1 MISGLVRVSATTLPS
16 AYTNNKYNPFQEV
29 GQAVYVFSNQTSQI
43 VPRQSSDHNSPLSRH
58 GHLPPPHP
66 PSQSIPSAVGTI
78 QTSRPD
84 RRPPSPPQLR
94 GRHPREENIED
105 GVTLASL
112 AVGASSYFLFRF
124 CLWPPPAHIATIA
137 CRGLATARNPAAA
150 RDLAVPRDLTAT
162 RAQDGG
168 GNQKSGRHGTRGTF
182 PPLLHGDSRRHG
194 WNTGFSGLWG
204 GWVSYSETLFRLF
217 RFFSFRFLDF
227 L

>member
-29 GQAVYVFSNQTSQI
+29 GQAVYVFSTRPRKLSRGSHQNTILLSRVMVTCRLPTLAKYTIGSWHHSDISTRQTS
-43 VPRQSSDHNSPLSRH
+43 PS
-58 GHLPPPHP
+58 
-66 PSQSIPSAVGTI
+66 PSQ
-78 QTSRPD
+78 
-84 RRPPSPPQLR
+84 LH

-124 CLWPPPAHIATIA
+124 FLWPPPAHIATIA
-137 CRGLATARNPAAA
+137 CRGLAAARNPAAA
-150 RDLAVPRDLTAT
+150 RDLAIPRDLTAT
-162 RAQDGG
+162 RAQDDG

-194 WNTGFSGLWG
+194 WDTGFSGLWG
-204 GWVSYSETLFRLF
+204 GWVSYSGTLFRLF